1 MFRWFRRRILG
12 MLVLSD
18 PAQRIWQGIDSPWD
32 FGFFSIK
39 LEDLTGKNITTHDG
53 SMVLVYMLT

>member
-1 MFRWFRRRILG
+1 